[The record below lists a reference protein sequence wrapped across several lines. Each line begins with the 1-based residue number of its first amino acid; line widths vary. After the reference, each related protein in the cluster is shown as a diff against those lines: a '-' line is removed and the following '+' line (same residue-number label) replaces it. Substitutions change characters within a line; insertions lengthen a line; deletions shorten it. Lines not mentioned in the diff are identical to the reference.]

1 MPIADPYADL
11 VPATDGPLV
20 GGFAVT
26 PAVADLPVVTRA
38 IMVGAT
44 GDVAVVLR
52 SGDQVILPA
61 LQPGAVYPLRV
72 MRVLIAGTTATGIV
86 GLY

>member
-26 PAVADLPVVTRA
+26 PAAAELPVVTRA
-38 IMVGAT
+38 LMVGGG
-44 GDVAVVLR
+44 GDVAVLMR
-52 SGDQVILPA
+52 NGDALTLPG
-61 LQPGAVYPLRV
+61 LQPGAVYPIRV
-72 MRVLIAGTTATGIV
+72 VRVLAVGTTATGIV

>member
-26 PAVADLPVVTRA
+26 PAVSDLPFVTRA
-38 IMVGAT
+38 IMVGGA
-44 GDVAVVLR
+44 GDVAVVMR
-52 SGDQVILPA
+52 NGDQITLPG
-61 LQPGAVYPLRV
+61 LQPGAVYPVRV
-72 MRVLIAGTTATGIV
+72 SRVLIAGTTATGIM

>member
-26 PAVADLPVVTRA
+26 PAAADLPFVTRA
-38 IMVGAT
+38 LMVGGG
-44 GDVAVVLR
+44 GDVAVVMR
-52 SGDQVILPA
+52 NGDTVTLPG
-61 LQPGAVYPLRV
+61 LQPGALYPVRV
-72 MRVLIAGTTATGIV
+72 ARVLVAGTTATGIL

>member
-38 IMVGAT
+38 LMVSGG
-44 GDVAVVLR
+44 GDVSVVMR
-52 SGDQVILPA
+52 NGDALTVPG

-72 MRVLIAGTTATGIV
+72 ARVLVAGTTATGIV